1 MRRNRREAG
10 EGNFGCLVGIILLL
24 AAVFVDYKMIPLK
37 VRAAELRQ
45 VIQDE
50 AKSAGTHSDE
60 RIKKAILLK
69 ADENRLPVG
78 EDNIQI
84 SRKAN
89 DIWIDVE
96 YTVPVKFPG
105 FTYQWKQHHHYENPI
120 F

>member
-24 AAVFVDYKMIPLK
+24 AAVFVAYKMIPLK

-69 ADENRLPVG
+69 ADENRLPVT

-84 SRKAN
+84 SRKQN